1 MASAGE
7 QSVEQPVREA
17 QAVARY
23 VRIAPRKARIVI
35 DLVRGKS
42 VQEARTLLR
51 FVPKRASKI
60 VEKVIRSAA
69 ANATHNYNMD
79 EDRLYIHRA
88 YVDGGPVM
96 KRIHPRARG
105 QAFPILKRTSHITVV
120 LRERGEG

>member
-7 QSVEQPVREA
+7 RSTEEPVREA
-17 QAVARY
+17 RAVARY

-42 VQEARTLLR
+42 VREARTMLR

-60 VEKVIRSAA
+60 VDKVIRSAA
-69 ANATHNYNMD
+69 ANAAHNHEMD
-79 EDRLYIHRA
+79 EERLYIYRA
-88 YVDGGPVM
+88 YVDGGPMM

-120 LRERGEG
+120 LRERGEA